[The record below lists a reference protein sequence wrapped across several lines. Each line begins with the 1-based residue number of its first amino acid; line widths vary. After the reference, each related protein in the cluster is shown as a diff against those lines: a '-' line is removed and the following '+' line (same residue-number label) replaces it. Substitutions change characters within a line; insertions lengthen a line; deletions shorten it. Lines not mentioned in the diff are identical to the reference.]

1 MTAILRLVEGRWIE
15 FEGVRIA
22 RLEPKLSPSLIG
34 RLEEM
39 FEAFGEDAE
48 YIVELEWRIKVLEE
62 ELSWWRRSD
71 PRGPGR
77 DDQNERVGPRNG
89 RRGSRPWGVAP
100 APETAVLRVS
110 VTGLRPS

>member
-1 MTAILRLVEGRWIE
+1 MTAIRRLVEGRWIE

-62 ELSWWRRSD
+62 ELVATLRSK
-71 PRGPGR
+71 GT
-77 DDQNERVGPRNG
+77 
-89 RRGSRPWGVAP
+89 RP
-100 APETAVLRVS
+100 
-110 VTGLRPS
+110 